1 MTIEQLRVLRHAY
14 FDIRDLAQSDENYD
28 MGEAAKAAK
37 ETLAELERAF
47 GKELA
52 TVPPHPSLMVCDTCN
67 SEDVS
72 IRADI
77 HWDCPAQDWV
87 VDELQDGYCEAC
99 ESGCAVSQIPAPMQ
113 ELQPIQVTAPKKVI
127 TVEVL
132 GGTVQDVFGVPED
145 TMVIVKDYDNMDENN
160 ECSTEKFDGAYVPF

>member
-1 MTIEQLRVLRHAY
+1 MTHEQLRALRHAY
-14 FDIRDLAQSDENYD
+14 FDIQHLAQSDNDYD
-28 MGEAAKAAK
+28 LAEGAKSAK
-37 ETLAELERAF
+37 ETLAELGRAF

-52 TVPPHPSLMVCDTCN
+52 KVPIPPSMMVCDTCN

-87 VDELQDGYCEAC
+87 VDELQDGYCETC
-99 ESGCAVSQIPAPMQ
+99 DSGCEVTQVLVPMQ
-113 ELQPIQVTAPKKVI
+113 ELPPIQAAAPKKVI

-132 GGTVQDVFGVPED
+132 GGVVQDVFGIPED
-145 TMVIVKDYDNMDENN
+145 TKVIVKDYDNLDENN
-160 ECSTEKFDGAYVPF
+160 ECSTEEFDGSYVPF